1 MSCCL
6 HFFHTSSIRQQAYRM
21 ALSRARLVPY
31 KYGHR
36 YTLREHIA
44 KRRVEGD
51 GLFLLSPSDAA
62 LYASKEALYRNRQ
75 SDSGRTGSG
84 WKEITFEGPI
94 RTGRECGSQII
105 LTTEGCVAKIY
116 DPLSYRFMDAYFD
129 EKVDVVKKAKYD
141 YENESRAYSALRA
154 AGLCGKVVPDY
165 LGSWTITVADLTADG
180 KDREVRVEALSD
192 ATRERIMVEVIEA
205 VTDVHLAG
213 VDHRN
218 CGPHKIILPENYE
231 SLSLPASN
239 QNSHSDG
246 ALRVCVID
254 FTLSYTRE
262 PECEMRKGCTCRA
275 CFAKT
280 RRNPLYFW
288 DGADQYCQYGW
299 LPQLWAE
306 AEKWMWKIWG
316 EPRKGKYKAVKQ
328 NEASYLGEPLPIE
341 SD

>member
-1 MSCCL
+1 
-6 HFFHTSSIRQQAYRM
+6 M

-31 KYGHR
+31 KYGHK

-62 LYASKEALYRNRQ
+62 LYASKEALYCNRQ
-75 SDSGRTGSG
+75 SDSGRTGSE

-105 LTTEGCVAKIY
+105 MTTEGCVAKIY
-116 DPLSYRFMDAYFD
+116 DPLSYRFMDTYF
-129 EKVDVVKKAKYD
+129 ERQLDVVKKAKYD
-141 YENESRAYSALRA
+141 YKNESRAYSALRA
-154 AGLCGKVVPDY
+154 AGLCGKAVPDY
-165 LGSWTITVADLTADG
+165 LGSWTITVADPTADG
-180 KDREVRVEALSD
+180 KDREVHLILLECIEGVAMSEVPVEALSD
-192 ATRERIMVEVIEA
+192 ATREGIMVEVIEA
-205 VTDVHLAG
+205 ITDVHIAG

-218 CGPHKIILPENYE
+218 CEPHNIIIFPENYE
-231 SLSLPASN
+231 SLSLLASN

-254 FTLSYTRE
+254 FSLSYTRE
-262 PECEMRKGCTCRA
+262 PECGMRKGYPCRA
-275 CFAKT
+275 CIAEP

-288 DGADQYCQYGW
+288 AGADQYCQYGW
-299 LPQLWAE
+299 LPQPWAE
-306 AEKWMWKIWG
+306 AANWMWKIWG
-316 EPRKGKYKAVKQ
+316 ELRKGKYKAVKR
-328 NEASYLGEPLPIE
+328 NEASYLGKPLPIE